1 MSDPVR
7 MGVVGTGSVALR
19 GLLPHLTCEDND
31 ERVRVTA
38 VCDIDADRAR
48 AAAEEFDVPAAFAEY
63 DQLLASE
70 TVDAISLATP
80 IGIHFEQG
88 MQAIEHGIHVHVN
101 KTFCTTLDEA
111 TALID
116 AARAAG
122 VKVVASPGQLTRPR
136 EQRVRKLIDD
146 GGIGTPTWAAAGRAF
161 GSYHLEE
168 HSVRGGDDPLSNVDP
183 SWYFRKPG
191 GGPMYDMTVYELHS
205 LTGMLGPADRVTAMS
220 GISLP
225 EREFHGEPIETEMD
239 DNTFLLLDFGEAMTA
254 FVYGAAFG
262 GLPGVNGFLINGSEG
277 QINGNRLNGDPIDGA
292 DEGSDALPHV
302 TGEHRSIPEAHVYED
317 VMQLV
322 DWVRAEELPIATV
335 EHARHVVEIIEQGY
349 RSAETGTTQ
358 ELTTDFEVDT
368 SRLAH
373 Y

>member
-31 ERVRVTA
+31 DSVRVTA
-38 VCDIDADRAR
+38 VCDIDADRAH
-48 AAAEEFDVPAAFAEY
+48 AAAEEFDVPEAFAEY
-63 DQLLASE
+63 DRLLASG
-70 TVDAISLATP
+70 TVDAITLATP
-80 IGIHFEQG
+80 IGLHFEQG
-88 MQAIEHGIHVHVN
+88 MQAIEHGVHVHFN
-101 KTFCTTLDEA
+101 KTFCTTLEEGDE
-111 TALID
+111 LID
-116 AARAAG
+116 AAEAAG
-122 VKVVASPGQLTRPR
+122 VKVVASPGQLTRSR
-136 EQRVRKLIDD
+136 EQRVRSRLDD
-146 GGIGTPTWAAAGRAF
+146 GAIGTPTWAAAGRAF

-168 HSVRGGDDPLSNVDP
+168 RSVRGGDDPLSNVDP
-183 SWYFRKPG
+183 GWYFRTPG

-205 LTGMLGPADRVTAMS
+205 LTGILGPADRVTAMS

-225 EREFHGEPIETEMD
+225 EREFHGERIHTEMD
-239 DNTFLLLDFGEAMTA
+239 DNTFLLLDFGAAMTA

-277 QINGNRLNGDPIDGA
+277 QINGNRLNGEPIDGI
-292 DEGSDALPHV
+292 DDGSDGLPHV
-302 TGEHRSIPEAHVYED
+302 TGEHRALPEAHVYED

-322 DWVRAEELPIATV
+322 DWVRDGQPPIATV
-335 EHARHVVEIIEQGY
+335 EHARHVVETIEQGY
-349 RSAETGTTQ
+349 RSAETGTTR

-368 SRLAH
+368 SRLEH